1 MDILEGL
8 HSVPLI
14 FAMITVKR
22 SDFMF
27 EKSISVL
34 KKAISEVKEQQLRV
48 SEDCREGLINEK
60 EALVMVIRLQ
70 NDIVDL
76 EDSVRILEDICSDE
90 GDFEREEEA
99 FE

>member
-1 MDILEGL
+1 
-8 HSVPLI
+8 
-14 FAMITVKR
+14 
-22 SDFMF
+22 MF

-48 SEDCREGLINEK
+48 SEDCREGSIDEK

-70 NDIVDL
+70 NDVVDL

-90 GDFEREEEA
+90 GDFGREEEA

>member
-1 MDILEGL
+1 
-8 HSVPLI
+8 
-14 FAMITVKR
+14 
-22 SDFMF
+22 MF

-34 KKAISEVKEQQLRV
+34 KKAISEAKEQQLRV
-48 SEDCREGLINEK
+48 SEDCREGLIDEK

-70 NDIVDL
+70 NDVVDL

>member
-1 MDILEGL
+1 
-8 HSVPLI
+8 
-14 FAMITVKR
+14 
-22 SDFMF
+22 MF

-48 SEDCREGLINEK
+48 SEDCREGLIDEK

-70 NDIVDL
+70 NDVVDL

-90 GDFEREEEA
+90 GDFGREEEA

>member
-1 MDILEGL
+1 
-8 HSVPLI
+8 
-14 FAMITVKR
+14 
-22 SDFMF
+22 MF

-48 SEDCREGLINEK
+48 SEDCREGLIDEK

>member
-1 MDILEGL
+1 
-8 HSVPLI
+8 
-14 FAMITVKR
+14 
-22 SDFMF
+22 MF

-48 SEDCREGLINEK
+48 SEDCREGLIDEK

-70 NDIVDL
+70 NDVVDL

-90 GDFEREEEA
+90 GDFEREEEV

>member
-1 MDILEGL
+1 
-8 HSVPLI
+8 
-14 FAMITVKR
+14 
-22 SDFMF
+22 MF

-48 SEDCREGLINEK
+48 SEDCREGLIDEK

-70 NDIVDL
+70 NDVVDL

>member
-1 MDILEGL
+1 
-8 HSVPLI
+8 
-14 FAMITVKR
+14 
-22 SDFMF
+22 MF

-48 SEDCREGLINEK
+48 SEDCREGLIDEK
-60 EALVMVIRLQ
+60 EAIVMVIRLQ
-70 NDIVDL
+70 NDVVDL

-90 GDFEREEEA
+90 GGFEREEEA